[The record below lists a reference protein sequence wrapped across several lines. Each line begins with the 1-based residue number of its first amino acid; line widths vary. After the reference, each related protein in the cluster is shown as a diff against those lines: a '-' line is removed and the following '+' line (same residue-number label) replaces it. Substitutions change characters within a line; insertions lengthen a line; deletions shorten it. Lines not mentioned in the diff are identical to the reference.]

1 MYIAQIS
8 IVVRDYDEA
17 IDFYVNKLGWQ
28 LLEDTVLSEEKDGSA
43 WHQREPENVIFFSP
57 KQKSTGINQCRKPDR
72 RQGWFFYAH
81 GQLLGIL

>member
-57 KQKSTGINQCRKPDR
+57 KQKINRN
-72 RQGWFFYAH
+72 
-81 GQLLGIL
+81 